1 MFKRA
6 VRNFGRLFS
15 RRREREAKASAT
27 QTSILIAQEIER
39 LRQELAAVQPKNPAV
54 FGFGAYSQCDEDG
67 IIQHILQ
74 KIAAR
79 TALTRTC
86 IEIGIGNG
94 TENNTHYLLLQ
105 GFKGVWIDGNARD
118 IRRIAEQLGGTDF
131 PALLIKNAFVTLE
144 TLPSLLSDAAAFLGT
159 QDCDVLSLDVDGN
172 DLYFAQTCV
181 KHLRPRLFV
190 CEYNAQFRPPMR
202 MTIPYD
208 PSHRW
213 GQDDYFGASLMS
225 FVDALPDYRLV
236 CCNITGANAFF
247 VRNDLADAF
256 PSTPPDLLFQPL
268 RLALVADRT
277 LRHKPTLR
285 FLKAAL
291 RRKAGKT
298 LP

>member
-15 RRREREAKASAT
+15 RRRRPEAEAALIR
-27 QTSILIAQEIER
+27 TSILITQELER

-74 KIAAR
+74 KVSER
-79 TALTRTC
+79 TALSRTC
-86 IEIGIGNG
+86 IEIGDGNG

-105 GFKGVWIDGNARD
+105 GFKGVWIDGNERD
-118 IRRIAEQLGGTDF
+118 IGRISEQLGGTAF
-131 PALLIKNAFVTLE
+131 PALQVKNAFVTLE
-144 TLPSLLSDAAAFLGT
+144 TLPALLADAAAFLGT

-172 DLYFAQTCV
+172 DLYFATECT
-181 KHLRPRLFV
+181 KHLRPKLLV

-202 MTIPYD
+202 MAIPYD

-213 GQDDYFGASLMS
+213 MQDDYFGASLMS
-225 FVDALPDYRLV
+225 FVDALPDYRLA
-236 CCNITGANAFF
+236 CCNLTGANAFF

-256 PSTPPDLLFQPL
+256 PSTAPEALFQPL
-268 RLALVADRT
+268 RLPLTADGT
-277 LRHKPTLR
+277 LRHKPTLG
-285 FLKAAL
+285 FLRAVL
-291 RRKAGKT
+291 NT
-298 LP
+298 TVP